1 VLKVSTFSKCESS
14 QKPLHTGRRLRM
26 TVGDGTYLD
35 QIIVEHRDRAAADR
49 RPLEGLL
56 EEAAQCQAPR
66 QFSSALNGPGLSVI
80 AEVKR
85 RSPSKG
91 DLFADLDPAV
101 LAEQYM
107 RGGAACLSVLTDGP
121 NFGGSS
127 RDLEEARSAVDLP
140 VLRKDFTVH
149 ERDVLD
155 ARLMGADAVLLI
167 VAALSS
173 EELATFFE
181 LARTLGMDALVEVH
195 DENELEIA
203 LQVGADLIGVNQ
215 RDLFTFEVD
224 HQRAARMARLI
235 PDEVVG
241 VAESGVRGT
250 EDAMA
255 LSDAGYS
262 AILVGETL
270 VVSDDPVMAVSAL
283 RGAG

>member
-1 VLKVSTFSKCESS
+1 MS
-14 QKPLHTGRRLRM
+14 
-26 TVGDGTYLD
+26 VGDGTYLD
-35 QIIVEHRDRAAADR
+35 RIIVEHRNRAAADR

-56 EEAAQCQAPR
+56 EEAAQCPKPR
-66 QFSSALNGPGLSVI
+66 QFSQALREPGLSVI

-91 DLFADLDPAV
+91 DLFADLDPAL

-127 RDLEEARSAVDLP
+127 QDLEEARSAIDLP

-167 VAALSS
+167 VAALSPD
-173 EELATFFE
+173 ELATFFE
-181 LARTLGMDALVEVH
+181 LARGLGMDSLVEVH
-195 DENELEIA
+195 DESELDTA
-203 LQVGADLIGVNQ
+203 VQVGADLIGINQ

-224 HQRAARMARLI
+224 HERAVRMAKLI
-235 PDEVVG
+235 PEGVVG
-241 VAESGVRGT
+241 VAESGVRGP
-250 EDAMA
+250 EDEMV
-255 LSDAGYS
+255 LSEAGYS

-270 VVSDDPVMAVSAL
+270 VVSDDPGMAVAAL

>member
-1 VLKVSTFSKCESS
+1 
-14 QKPLHTGRRLRM
+14 M

-35 QIIVEHRDRAAADR
+35 RIIVEHRDRAAADR

-56 EEAAQCQAPR
+56 EQAAQCQVPR
-66 QFSSALNGPGLSVI
+66 QFSYALKEPGLSVI

-107 RGGAACLSVLTDGP
+107 RGGAACLSVLTDWP

-127 RDLEEARSAVDLP
+127 RDLEEARSAVELP

-155 ARLMGADAVLLI
+155 ARLMGADAILLI
-167 VAALSS
+167 VAALSPD
-173 EELATFFE
+173 ELATFFD
-181 LARTLGMDALVEVH
+181 LARALGMDALVEVH
-195 DENELEIA
+195 DENELQMA
-203 LQVGADLIGVNQ
+203 LSVGADLVGINQ

-224 HQRAARMARLI
+224 HERAVRMAKLI
-235 PDEVVG
+235 PDHVVG
-241 VAESGVRGT
+241 VAESGVRGP
-250 EDAMA
+250 EDAKA
-255 LSDAGYS
+255 LSEAGYK

-270 VVSDDPVMAVSAL
+270 VVSDDPAMAVSAL

>member
-1 VLKVSTFSKCESS
+1 MS
-14 QKPLHTGRRLRM
+14 
-26 TVGDGTYLD
+26 VGDGTYLD
-35 QIIVEHRDRAAADR
+35 RIIVEHRNRAAADR

-66 QFSSALNGPGLSVI
+66 QFSQALREPGLSVI

-91 DLFADLDPAV
+91 DLFADLDPAL

-107 RGGAACLSVLTDGP
+107 RGGATCLSVLTDGP

-127 RDLEEARSAVDLP
+127 QDLEEARSAIDLP

-167 VAALSS
+167 VAALSPD
-173 EELATFFE
+173 ELATFFE
-181 LARTLGMDALVEVH
+181 LARGLGMDSLVEVH
-195 DENELEIA
+195 DESELDTA
-203 LQVGADLIGVNQ
+203 VQVGADLIGINQ

-224 HQRAARMARLI
+224 HERAVRMAKLI
-235 PDEVVG
+235 PEEVVG
-241 VAESGVRGT
+241 VAESGVRGP
-250 EDAMA
+250 EDAMV
-255 LSDAGYS
+255 LSEAGYS

-270 VVSDDPVMAVSAL
+270 VVSDDPGMAVAAL
-283 RGAG
+283 RGAV

>member
-1 VLKVSTFSKCESS
+1 MS
-14 QKPLHTGRRLRM
+14 
-26 TVGDGTYLD
+26 VGDGSYLD
-35 QIIVEHRDRAAADR
+35 RIIVEHRNIAAADR

-66 QFSSALNGPGLSVI
+66 QFSQALREPGLSVI

-91 DLFADLDPAV
+91 DLFADLDPAL

-107 RGGAACLSVLTDGP
+107 RGGATCLSVLTDGP

-127 RDLEEARSAVDLP
+127 QDLAEARSAVDLP

-167 VAALSS
+167 AAALSPD
-173 EELATFFE
+173 ELATFFE
-181 LARTLGMDALVEVH
+181 LARGLGMDSLVEVH
-195 DENELEIA
+195 DESELDTA
-203 LQVGADLIGVNQ
+203 VQVGADLIGINQ

-224 HQRAARMARLI
+224 HERAIRMAKLI
-235 PDEVVG
+235 PDGVVG
-241 VAESGVRGT
+241 VAESGVRGPQ
-250 EDAMA
+250 DAMA
-255 LSDAGYS
+255 LSEAGYS

-270 VVSDDPVMAVSAL
+270 VVSDDPGMAVAAL
-283 RGAG
+283 RGAV

>member
-1 VLKVSTFSKCESS
+1 MS
-14 QKPLHTGRRLRM
+14 
-26 TVGDGTYLD
+26 VGDGTYLD
-35 QIIVEHRDRAAADR
+35 RIIVEHRNRAAADR

-56 EEAAQCQAPR
+56 EEAAQCEAPR
-66 QFSSALNGPGLSVI
+66 QFSQALREPGLSVI

-91 DLFADLDPAV
+91 DLFADLDPAL

-107 RGGAACLSVLTDGP
+107 RGGATCLSVLTDGP

-127 RDLEEARSAVDLP
+127 QDLTEARSAVDLP

-167 VAALSS
+167 AAALSPD
-173 EELATFFE
+173 ELATFFE
-181 LARTLGMDALVEVH
+181 LARGLGMDSLVEVH
-195 DENELEIA
+195 DESELDTA
-203 LQVGADLIGVNQ
+203 VQVGADLIGINQ

-224 HQRAARMARLI
+224 HERAIRMAKLI
-235 PDEVVG
+235 PDGVVG
-241 VAESGVRGT
+241 VAESGVRGPQ
-250 EDAMA
+250 DAMA
-255 LSDAGYS
+255 LSEAGYS

-270 VVSDDPVMAVSAL
+270 VVSDDPGMAVAAL
-283 RGAG
+283 RGAV

>member
-1 VLKVSTFSKCESS
+1 MCIRDS
-14 QKPLHTGRRLRM
+14 R
-26 TVGDGTYLD
+26 
-35 QIIVEHRDRAAADR
+35 IIVEHRNRAAADR

-66 QFSSALNGPGLSVI
+66 QFSQALREPGLSVI

-91 DLFADLDPAV
+91 DLFADLDPAL

-107 RGGAACLSVLTDGP
+107 RGGATCLSVLTDGP

-127 RDLEEARSAVDLP
+127 QDLAEARSAVDLP

-167 VAALSS
+167 AAALSPD
-173 EELATFFE
+173 ELATFFE
-181 LARTLGMDALVEVH
+181 LARGLGMDSLVEVH
-195 DENELEIA
+195 DESELDTA
-203 LQVGADLIGVNQ
+203 VQVGADLIGINQ

-224 HQRAARMARLI
+224 HERAIRMAKLI
-235 PDEVVG
+235 PDGVVG
-241 VAESGVRGT
+241 VAESGVRGPQ
-250 EDAMA
+250 DAMA
-255 LSDAGYS
+255 LSEAGYS

-270 VVSDDPVMAVSAL
+270 VVSDDPGMAVAAL
-283 RGAG
+283 RGAV